1 MKSDKRF
8 HGRGLRFTFDRTL
21 APPAGLNRFPLGPA
35 GMSREWSSHVNEREV
50 VKKLAL
56 CLALAS
62 ASLMFAPVAQARMF
76 AGVYELQ
83 IQGRYD
89 FHTWL
94 WYITRCT
101 EGCAQFHLKA
111 MVCAAAT
118 CTTVPPFRRMTSIH
132 GMRQRWRGHWSP
144 RSRQAATAHL
154 AGRLRI
160 RSRW

>member
-1 MKSDKRF
+1 
-8 HGRGLRFTFDRTL
+8 
-21 APPAGLNRFPLGPA
+21 
-35 GMSREWSSHVNEREV
+35 MSREWSSHVNEREV

-62 ASLMFAPVAQARMF
+62 ALLMFAPVAQARMF

-111 MVCAAAT
+111 IPRPIAKAFNYEGDLQLDNGRYVLAVDVPDGLRCGDVYYGPTIPTHDVYSWDAT
-118 CTTVPPFRRMTSIH
+118 T
-132 GMRQRWRGHWSP
+132 
-144 RSRQAATAHL
+144 L
-154 AGRLRI
+154 AGTLE
-160 RSRW
+160 SSFETGCNGAPGGTLTYPFALVKF